1 MARCFYH
8 PLGEQTAYTYDL
20 AGRVLTEDHSDRGLT
35 TTTYDKASNVMEIST
50 PATQSFGGSIT
61 MNYDFNRLVSRLMPN
76 SSGMDLY
83 DIQYTYGYKGDGR
96 NGAGRVVKVE
106 QGQTFKID
114 DLRYDELGQS
124 AEEVVSIDVPMQGGR
139 MFTTRKFYDSFGR
152 ILQAGYPDG
161 DKVDY
166 QYNALGELSGINST
180 LGGVTQPIITAIS
193 YNGYGQISLL
203 TYGNGTSTTYSYA
216 SGNTKKATTLMSSAV
231 TGKEQGGVSPTTLLS
246 RQYAYNKQGMVS
258 TMDRSIAGSL
268 LSQSLVVNYH
278 DSYSYDAFGRLE
290 GHQQLNGTTPQYD
303 LTMSY
308 NKAGGITFKDCNGNG
323 FMNAQSLNYN
333 LEYGYSPAKPHQL
346 EHIWDADNAITT
358 QFQYNTSG
366 SITQIDDPSQ
376 GIPQEFYWN
385 EAQQL
390 TGVKNQQGVHH
401 YIYDHQGERIM
412 KSSLITST
420 VYLNDQ
426 VIDDVNNLDPYTVYV
441 NPFYVVTGFMGG
453 DRVSKHYYMNQQRVA
468 TDISINYDPNGNGG
482 AEAREASPRANA
494 QNLALVDLS
503 KVLRALDQPEL
514 DTTALTLPRIES
526 VYPELQPSSTT
537 STALTENI
545 TNRIL
550 FWYHPDYLGNV
561 DLVTEKDGYAYE
573 FFVYTPWGEEMH
585 QWNANTFNFSSPY
598 RFNGKELDPETG
610 LAYYGARYYQNK
622 IGVWLSVDPMA
633 HLRES
638 LTPYNFVRNNPI
650 LRIDPTGALDGDY
663 YDLDGNWLYNDG
675 IDDGKVY
682 EVSNHLPIPSELG
695 GGEYKVQYVG
705 QVENVK
711 MTFSG
716 SANSDNNKQADGKLN
731 VIQVVSNGKEYTRA
745 SFSAVGGPWGEGS
758 PENGNYTV
766 DNLHDRGPNSNWS
779 NPGMTVDGVGFSLNL
794 NPQFETGRSLLR
806 IHPDGGKY
814 FGTQGCIGLTCGTNG
829 LQEFRDLMQST
840 LSNQGNIP
848 LNINILNN
856 PNNNGYSRKVES
868 NGE

>member
-1 MARCFYH
+1 MGLITRN
-8 PLGEQTAYTYDL
+8 
-20 AGRVLTEDHSDRGLT
+20 HSCP
-35 TTTYDKASNVMEIST
+35 SV
-50 PATQSFGGSIT
+50 F
-61 MNYDFNRLVSRLMPN
+61 
-76 SSGMDLY
+76 
-83 DIQYTYGYKGDGR
+83 
-96 NGAGRVVKVE
+96 
-106 QGQTFKID
+106 
-114 DLRYDELGQS
+114 
-124 AEEVVSIDVPMQGGR
+124 
-139 MFTTRKFYDSFGR
+139 
-152 ILQAGYPDG
+152 
-161 DKVDY
+161 
-166 QYNALGELSGINST
+166 
-180 LGGVTQPIITAIS
+180 
-193 YNGYGQISLL
+193 
-203 TYGNGTSTTYSYA
+203 
-216 SGNTKKATTLMSSAV
+216 
-231 TGKEQGGVSPTTLLS
+231 
-246 RQYAYNKQGMVS
+246 RQCPEQGMVS

-268 LSQSLVVNYH
+268 LSQSSLVNYH

-308 NKAGGITFKDCNGNG
+308 NKAGGITFKDGNGNG

-622 IGVWLSVDPMA
+622 IGVWLSVDPKYMQTLMKYEFSA
-633 HLRES
+633 
-638 LTPYNFVRNNPI
+638 NNPI
-650 LRIDPTGALDGDY
+650 KFIDADGAKPILPDFQVEPEDPINWELVRMGTWNCFSGGVVIVFSGATIIASDGASIEFGALSGFTFGIGSFGFGLAQVTAGFEGSSEEIPSGIFEGVDIATGGDGSLGQIVDIASKGY
-663 YDLDGNWLYNDG
+663 PKSLPEKAITAVDIANSTLLNLENSEPTNTA
-675 IDDGKVY
+675 KAA
-682 EVSNHLPIPSELG
+682 SLPIGYIPFPPQDATIFNLPI
-695 GGEYKVQYVG
+695 
-705 QVENVK
+705 VK
-711 MTFSG
+711 LD
-716 SANSDNNKQADGKLN
+716 DN
-731 VIQVVSNGKEYTRA
+731 
-745 SFSAVGGPWGEGS
+745 
-758 PENGNYTV
+758 
-766 DNLHDRGPNSNWS
+766 
-779 NPGMTVDGVGFSLNL
+779 
-794 NPQFETGRSLLR
+794 
-806 IHPDGGKY
+806 
-814 FGTQGCIGLTCGTNG
+814 
-829 LQEFRDLMQST
+829 
-840 LSNQGNIP
+840 
-848 LNINILNN
+848 
-856 PNNNGYSRKVES
+856 
-868 NGE
+868 

>member
-1 MARCFYH
+1 MGLITRN
-8 PLGEQTAYTYDL
+8 
-20 AGRVLTEDHSDRGLT
+20 HSCP
-35 TTTYDKASNVMEIST
+35 SV
-50 PATQSFGGSIT
+50 F
-61 MNYDFNRLVSRLMPN
+61 
-76 SSGMDLY
+76 
-83 DIQYTYGYKGDGR
+83 
-96 NGAGRVVKVE
+96 
-106 QGQTFKID
+106 
-114 DLRYDELGQS
+114 
-124 AEEVVSIDVPMQGGR
+124 
-139 MFTTRKFYDSFGR
+139 
-152 ILQAGYPDG
+152 
-161 DKVDY
+161 
-166 QYNALGELSGINST
+166 
-180 LGGVTQPIITAIS
+180 
-193 YNGYGQISLL
+193 
-203 TYGNGTSTTYSYA
+203 
-216 SGNTKKATTLMSSAV
+216 
-231 TGKEQGGVSPTTLLS
+231 
-246 RQYAYNKQGMVS
+246 RQCPEQGMVS

-268 LSQSLVVNYH
+268 LSQSSLVNYH

-308 NKAGGITFKDCNGNG
+308 NKAGGITFKDGNGNG

-482 AEAREASPRANA
+482 AEAQGASPRANA
-494 QNLALVDLS
+494 QNLALVDLL
-503 KVLRALDQPEL
+503 KVLRALEQPEL
-514 DTTALTLPRIES
+514 DTTALTLPRMES

-622 IGVWLSVDPMA
+622 IGVWLSVDRFANKYPNV
-633 HLRES
+633 S
-638 LTPYNFVRNNPI
+638 PYSFCYNNPQI
-650 LRIDPTGALDGDY
+650 FNDPTGDTIVNKAQSGTEEYIRLE
-663 YDLDGNWLYNDG
+663 NG
-675 IDDGKVY
+675 ILNFK
-682 EVSNHLPIPSELG
+682 IKCPSAYAEMHAAPQLI
-695 GGEYKVQYVG
+695 EI
-705 QVENVK
+705 N
-711 MTFSG
+711 F
-716 SANSDNNKQADGKLN
+716 SDNNLISDLGRELN
-731 VIQVVSNGKEYTRA
+731 GNTTTNYLVENNTSILPQSLTRLVIENDEIFPEKIFNGIFEIKRGHDPSEWMTIYTRNQSIVEVQGFQITIDRHLSGSELNSTIGHEFGHSLFA
-745 SFSAVGGPWGEGS
+745 LQNPLLSYIWGLIQNNSHPNGRGHDKYNPSGHEAVYY
-758 PENGNYTV
+758 GNQA
-766 DNLHDRGPNSNWS
+766 R
-779 NPGMTVDGVGFSLNL
+779 
-794 NPQFETGRSLLR
+794 
-806 IHPDGGKY
+806 
-814 FGTQGCIGLTCGTNG
+814 
-829 LQEFRDLMQST
+829 
-840 LSNQGNIP
+840 
-848 LNINILNN
+848 
-856 PNNNGYSRKVES
+856 
-868 NGE
+868 